1 MIQIQSSTNSSDID
15 EYCFKSPK
23 KTAEAIFII
32 KVTLNCVG
40 ILASLLVVCL
50 IMISKNY
57 KRFVYRLV
65 LYLMIVDSLQ
75 ALCQILELTPVQV
88 TEGENVSIKNGTGW
102 LQMCR
107 MLGFLDMVT
116 SWMGNF
122 VIVWIMLYMLAIS
135 WKLHQMAVG
144 DNNEV
149 NVEQPPNSGQKPSR
163 GYMEIIGVLLLV
175 FSPFLFSWI
184 PFTMDMYGLSG
195 LWCWIRTVEKN
206 SCNDSRFAHKSL
218 ALIVS
223 MFYGP
228 LVLIIIFGFICMVI
242 IILLL
247 CRSTRNLH
255 GGNRDRYNR
264 GIKNV
269 GVVLA
274 YPVIYCLFCVFL
286 LINRIYSSTRSEGHS
301 PNYTLWI
308 IHALAD
314 PSLNVIPALAFLLH
328 PHVWKRVSRILQKN
342 NNNNDQQLEENTFY
356 IPPEDDD
363 IEEGVNI
370 TDKYG
375 SINSYSSCVLSPKQ
389 NRSCVII

>member
-1 MIQIQSSTNSSDID
+1 MEISTNSSDVD
-15 EYCFKSPK
+15 EHCFKSPK
-23 KTAEAIFII
+23 HIAEAIFII
-32 KVTLNCVG
+32 KVTLNCIG
-40 ILASLLVVCL
+40 ILASILAVCL
-50 IMISKNY
+50 ILISKNY

-65 LYLMIVDSLQ
+65 MYLMIVDSLQ

-88 TEGENVSIKNGTGW
+88 SEDKTVSIKNGTGW
-102 LQMCR
+102 SQMCAA
-107 MLGFLDMVT
+107 LGFLDMVT

-122 VIVWIMLYMLAIS
+122 IIVWIMLYMLTLS
-135 WKLHQMAVG
+135 WKLHQMAVSDG
-144 DNNEV
+144 SEL
-149 NVEQPPNSGQKPSR
+149 NVVQQPNFGQKPSR
-163 GYMEIIGVLLLV
+163 RYRETIGVLFLI

-184 PFTMDMYGLSG
+184 PFSMDMYGLSG
-195 LWCWIRTVEKN
+195 LWCWIKTVEKN
-206 SCNDSRFAHKSL
+206 GCNDSAFARTSL
-218 ALIVS
+218 ALILS

-228 LVLIIIFGFICMVI
+228 LILIIIFGFICMVV

-247 CRSTRNLH
+247 CRSTKSLH
-255 GGNRDRYNR
+255 GGNRNRYNR

-274 YPVIYCLFCVFL
+274 YPVIYCLFCIFL
-286 LINRIYSSTRSEGHS
+286 LINRTYSSTRSEGHS

-328 PHVWKRVSRILQKN
+328 PHVWKRVSQVLQKSN
-342 NNNNDQQLEENTFY
+342 NNHDQQLEENTFY

-363 IEEGVNI
+363 IDEGVNI

-375 SINSYSSCVLSPKQ
+375 SINYNSCVLSPKQ
-389 NRSCVII
+389 SRCCVIV